1 MKKRIDFA
9 RLATS
14 VGTVVFIW
22 MLIIAGHSAI
32 TSRSTVDDPPAITD
46 IAGTGGSPMVES
58 S

>member
-14 VGTVVFIW
+14 LGTVLFIW

-46 IAGTGGSPMVES
+46 IAGTGDSPMVES